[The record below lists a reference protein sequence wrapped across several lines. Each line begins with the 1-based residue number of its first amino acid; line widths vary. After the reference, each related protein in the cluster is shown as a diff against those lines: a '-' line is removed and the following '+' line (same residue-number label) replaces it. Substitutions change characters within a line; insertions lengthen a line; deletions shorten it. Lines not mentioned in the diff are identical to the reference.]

1 MLSGLAARL
10 EITLGSAALALPPDS
25 SLTSGGSSAAPEI
38 LTLILRISI
47 FGEAAAAEP
56 PTRSL
61 VFIPRSPAPSLIC
74 PSVCTCITSSMF
86 SVGVVPLGL
95 VGGGRWGG
103 GVIAWKTG
111 WRRRENNRQSTG
123 TILSLKKCY
132 QAV

>member
-25 SLTSGGSSAAPEI
+25 SLTSGGSSAASEI

-47 FGEAAAAEP
+47 FGEAAAAES

-74 PSVCTCITSSMF
+74 PSMCTCITSSMF
-86 SVGVVPLGL
+86 SVEVVPLGL
-95 VGGGRWGG
+95 VGGRWGG

-111 WRRRENNRQSTG
+111 WRRRENNRQSTS
-123 TILSLKKCY
+123 TILSLKKRY
-132 QAV
+132 QAR